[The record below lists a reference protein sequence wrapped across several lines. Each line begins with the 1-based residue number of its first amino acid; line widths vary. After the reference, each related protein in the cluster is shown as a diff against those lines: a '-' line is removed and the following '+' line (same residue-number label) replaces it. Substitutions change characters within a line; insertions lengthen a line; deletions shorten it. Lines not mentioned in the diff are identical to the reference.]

1 MSIFK
6 KENKLKIHED
16 KIVNDLFTSNDLEAP
31 RILYGKE
38 AKAFVSKEAIDGPM
52 FFDKKTNGCFIREFK
67 EESTVS
73 ERDRKTGVVCLF
85 KERLATLAHELRHSY
100 QWQTDK
106 SLFPNNDG
114 DKELYK
120 KNMNAMNK
128 KGYYNVP
135 AEKDAFTYA
144 MQYLNTHSG
153 LLRGFLKRWTYRF
166 DILSVK
172 NYLLTLVMFAGMI
185 CLMYALAFNVPVGI
199 SFEIGIMYMVGFVTI
214 VWLLSHGICRILMDK
229 EHFQKLK

>member
-6 KENKLKIHED
+6 KENKLKVHED
-16 KIVNDLFTSNDLEAP
+16 WIVNDLFTSNGLEAP
-31 RILYGKE
+31 RILYGEE
-38 AKAFVSKEAIDGPM
+38 AKAFVIKEAIDGQM
-52 FFDKKTNGCFIREFK
+52 FLNQKTNGCFIRDFK

-100 QWQTDK
+100 QWQTNK
-106 SLFPNNDG
+106 SLFPNTEK

-120 KNMNAMNK
+120 KNMTGMNK

-153 LLRGFLKRWTYRF
+153 LIRGFFKRWMYRF
-166 DILSVK
+166 DILAVK
-172 NYLLTLVMFAGMI
+172 NFSLTVVMFIGMI
-185 CLMYALAFNVPVGI
+185 CLMYVLLFNLPIAASLEMRVAYV
-199 SFEIGIMYMVGFVTI
+199 IGFFMIA
-214 VWLLSHGICRILMDK
+214 WLLSHGICRVLMDK
-229 EHFQKLK
+229 EHFLKLK